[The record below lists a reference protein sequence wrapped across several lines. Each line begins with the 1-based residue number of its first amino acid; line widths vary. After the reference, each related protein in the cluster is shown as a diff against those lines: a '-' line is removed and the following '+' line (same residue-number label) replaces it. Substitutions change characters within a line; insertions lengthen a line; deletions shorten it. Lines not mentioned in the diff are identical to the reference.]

1 MRTTKAILVVIG
13 VAIMAAGC
21 VTTGTR
27 HDEESQQLQSR
38 ISDLESELQS
48 KDREID
54 ELERALAQQPGQPMA
69 AEKPRN
75 TAPVTKLSNKQIQT
89 ALKNAGFYDSAIDGK
104 IGKKTK
110 AAIAAFQKANG
121 LKADGVVGKKT
132 QSALIKFLD
141 K

>member
-89 ALKNAGFYDSAIDGK
+89 ALKNAGFTTVRLTERS
-104 IGKKTK
+104 GKKPKQRLPHFRRPT
-110 AAIAAFQKANG
+110 
-121 LKADGVVGKKT
+121 V
-132 QSALIKFLD
+132 
-141 K
+141 